1 MTDRL
6 DDTAALITGAS
17 SGIGEAI
24 AVALAGQGA
33 AVAIAARRTDRL
45 AELARSIRDSGGR
58 VAMFPADV
66 TDRADAL
73 GLADKVVDE
82 FGRLD
87 TVVNNAGM
95 MLLGPAVGAPVQEWE
110 QMVALNLQGLLWVT
124 HGALPHLLNAAD
136 SSPREVADLVNISS
150 VAGRTARSG
159 SGVYNA
165 TKWGVGAFSDR
176 SARSRPAGE

>member
-124 HGALPHLLNAAD
+124 HGALPHLLTAAD

-176 SARSRPAGE
+176 S